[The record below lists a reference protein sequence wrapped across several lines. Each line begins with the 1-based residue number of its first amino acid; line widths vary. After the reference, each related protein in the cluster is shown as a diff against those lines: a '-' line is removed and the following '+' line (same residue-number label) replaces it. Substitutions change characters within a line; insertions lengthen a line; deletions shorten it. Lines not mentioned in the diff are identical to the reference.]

1 MIERKL
7 NMGIKSNTQRSSSLL
22 RVAFVLTVI
31 ALIILIVNVNIQINT
46 YKQRAQVLESRIER
60 IDREI
65 ERMESEYKKPITDEM
80 MRQMAR
86 DTLGFYMSNEIIYQV
101 S

>member
-1 MIERKL
+1 
-7 NMGIKSNTQRSSSLL
+7 MGIKNNAQNGSSLL
-22 RVAFVLTVI
+22 RAAFVLTVI

-46 YKQRAQVLESRIER
+46 YKQRAQVLESQIER

-65 ERMESEYKKPITDEM
+65 ERMESEYEKPITDEM